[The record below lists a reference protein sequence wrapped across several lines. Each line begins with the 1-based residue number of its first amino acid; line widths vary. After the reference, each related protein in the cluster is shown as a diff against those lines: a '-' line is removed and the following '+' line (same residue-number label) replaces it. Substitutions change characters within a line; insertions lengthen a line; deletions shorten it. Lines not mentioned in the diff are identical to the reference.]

1 MAKVILSSKE
11 SDLLNRFFRAS
22 GAALTNF
29 ACGYEEY
36 KIAIGVLRKFG
47 I

>member
-1 MAKVILSSKE
+1 MNKVILSSKE

-22 GAALTNF
+22 GASLSDF
-29 ACGYEEY
+29 ACGYDEY
-36 KIAIGVLRKFG
+36 MIVISILNKLG

>member
-1 MAKVILSSKE
+1 MAKVILSFKE

-22 GAALTNF
+22 GASLTDF
-29 ACGYEEY
+29 ACGYDEY
-36 KIAIGVLRKFG
+36 KTAISILNKIR

>member
-1 MAKVILSSKE
+1 MNKVILSSKE

-22 GAALTNF
+22 GASLSDF
-29 ACGYEEY
+29 ACGYDEY
-36 KIAIGVLRKFG
+36 KTAISILHKFG

>member
-22 GAALTNF
+22 GASLTDF

-36 KIAIGVLRKFG
+36 KTAISVLNKIR

>member
-1 MAKVILSSKE
+1 MVKVCLSSKE

-22 GAALTNF
+22 GASLTDF

-36 KIAIGVLRKFG
+36 KIAISILNKIR

>member
-1 MAKVILSSKE
+1 MAKVCLSSKE

-22 GAALTNF
+22 GASLTDF

-36 KIAIGVLRKFG
+36 MIAISILNKIR